1 MKIKFYLSS
10 LMLLLTTFFMVNAQ
24 TNTVTGK
31 ITDGVDALYGV
42 NVIIQGTT
50 TGVVTGDNGVFTIS
64 SDKDLPWTFEIS
76 SLGFEA
82 QTLLV
87 KAENQIINISLS
99 TGEYLDE
106 VIISGSRKA
115 EKAINA
121 ASSIQIIGAKEIEN
135 KSAFNSI
142 VLLDDMVGVQIDK
155 HGANRST
162 VALRDNVDLFTTST
176 LVMLDYRALNVTGIN
191 FFDANV
197 SNLSN
202 IDLERVEV
210 VMGPAS
216 ALYGP
221 GVGAGVVHYLSKDPF
236 KHPGTTINLQAGGFN
251 KGGSFDVNM
260 YKMDFRHA
268 VSNDENTFG
277 YKFNLKYGENEDFD
291 YAESTLSQFQ
301 SEIKD
306 AASGRV
312 VRNIDGKLQE
322 RNSQRGADAT
332 IYYRPSNDLS
342 ITTVAGINEVAAN
355 ILINSTGETRAQQ
368 RTGFIQTRIQS
379 GNLFMQYNYS
389 DTSNPSEDKYRG
401 FNYRTG
407 VTSGVESKQS
417 QFQLQYELAF
427 DEINTDMSIGVE
439 NKSAKFNTGTGTFGR
454 YEDND
459 NYNVYGAYFSTKTKL
474 SDKVN
479 LQLAGRYD
487 KYPQIGESSFAPRA
501 ALVYNPSN
509 RHNMRLTFN
518 KAFIAPSA
526 LNFYV
531 DLAVQKIPGGYGNVW
546 IYGNKEGQTFSN
558 PTTSWLIPGIPS
570 NSGIGMPIVTAF
582 AVATA
587 NIAPALVGT
596 PLQGFIPF
604 LTSQNTLAGV
614 AGLGA
619 FSQGAMFDLSGNPFG
634 PLEDGNTATLGKE
647 THYEFGYKGMISD
660 KMTFSFNVYN
670 SIKENFVAI
679 EQLSP
684 LVALPNLSADLG
696 NTLFPFF
703 TNAFTP
709 TYGPV
714 YGQYFASILANSYA
728 SFGSYI
734 AAQGTI
740 GVIETDQAPNNG
752 EPNIMLGYKNYGKVN
767 YWGFESGLKFRA
779 TDNLTLHANYSTV
792 SQTVFEKDDLGSLTE
807 TGSWHLNH
815 SKHRAKAGFAYDN
828 GRKWNLGVAYKYDGG
843 FEASMGNFYSGTV
856 ESRNI
861 VDTNLGYDINA
872 KTKVSMNIVNLMDE
886 AYSMLPNMPT
896 LGRQV
901 MFSLKRDF

>member
-1 MKIKFYLSS
+1 MKFKFYLSS
-10 LMLLLTTFFMVNAQ
+10 LVFMLASFMMVNAQ
-24 TNTVTGK
+24 TKTVKGK
-31 ITDGVDALYGV
+31 VTDGVEALYGV

-50 TGVVTGDNGVFTIS
+50 TGVITDDDGNFVIS
-64 SDKDLPWTFEIS
+64 SENDLPWTLEIS
-76 SLGFEA
+76 SLGFEG
-82 QTLLV
+82 QTYLV
-87 KAENQIINISLS
+87 KSENQVIELSLS
-99 TGEYLDE
+99 SGESLDE
-106 VIISGSRKA
+106 VVISGSRKA

-121 ASSIQIIGAKEIEN
+121 ASAIQVIGAKEIEN

-142 VLLDDMVGVQIDK
+142 TLLDDMVGVQIDK

-191 FFDANV
+191 FFDADV

-251 KGGSFDVNM
+251 KGGSFDMNM

-291 YAESTLSQFQ
+291 YAESTLAQFQ

-306 AASGRV
+306 AATGRV

-368 RTGFIQTRIQS
+368 RTGFIQTRVQS

-407 VTSGVESKQS
+407 VTSGVESKQT

-427 DEINTDMSIGVE
+427 DAINTDMSIGVE
-439 NKSAKFNTGTGTFGR
+439 NKSAKFNTDTGTFGR
-454 YEDND
+454 YEDDD

-474 SDKVN
+474 SDKVS

-487 KYPQIGESSFAPRA
+487 KYPQIGESSFAPRV

-531 DLAVQKIPGGYGNVW
+531 DLAVQKVPGGYGNVW

-558 PTTSWLIPGIPS
+558 PTTSWLLPGIPS
-570 NSGIGMPIVTAF
+570 NPGIGMDVVTAF
-582 AVATA
+582 AVATM
-587 NIAPALVGT
+587 NLAPNLVGS
-596 PLQGFIPF
+596 PLEGFIPF

-619 FSQGAMFDLSGNPFG
+619 FSQGVMFDLNGNPFG

-647 THYEFGYKGMISD
+647 THYEFGYKGMLSD
-660 KMTFSFNVYN
+660 KMTFSFNIYN

-684 LVALPNLSADLG
+684 LVALPNLGADLG
-696 NTLFPFF
+696 NTLFPF
-703 TNAFTP
+703 
-709 TYGPV
+709 
-714 YGQYFASILANSYA
+714 
-728 SFGSYI
+728 
-734 AAQGTI
+734 
-740 GVIETDQAPNNG
+740 
-752 EPNIMLGYKNYGKVN
+752 
-767 YWGFESGLKFRA
+767 
-779 TDNLTLHANYSTV
+779 
-792 SQTVFEKDDLGSLTE
+792 
-807 TGSWHLNH
+807 
-815 SKHRAKAGFAYDN
+815 
-828 GRKWNLGVAYKYDGG
+828 
-843 FEASMGNFYSGTV
+843 
-856 ESRNI
+856 
-861 VDTNLGYDINA
+861 
-872 KTKVSMNIVNLMDE
+872 
-886 AYSMLPNMPT
+886 
-896 LGRQV
+896 
-901 MFSLKRDF
+901 

>member
-1 MKIKFYLSS
+1 MKFKFYLSS
-10 LMLLLTTFFMVNAQ
+10 LVFMLASFMMVNAQ
-24 TNTVTGK
+24 TKTVKGK
-31 ITDGVDALYGV
+31 VTDGVEALYGV

-50 TGVVTGDNGVFTIS
+50 TGVITDDDGNFVIS
-64 SDKDLPWTFEIS
+64 SEKDLPWTLEIS
-76 SLGFEA
+76 SLGFEG
-82 QTLLV
+82 QTFLV
-87 KAENQIINISLS
+87 KSENQVIQLSLS
-99 TGEYLDE
+99 SGEALDE
-106 VIISGSRKA
+106 VVISGSRKA

-121 ASSIQIIGAKEIEN
+121 ASSIQVIGAKEIEN

-142 VLLDDMVGVQIDK
+142 LLLDDLVGVQIDK
-155 HGANRST
+155 HGANRT
-162 VALRDNVDLFTTST
+162 GVALRDNVDLFTTST
-176 LVMLDYRALNVTGIN
+176 LVMLDYRGLNVNGVG
-191 FFDANV
+191 FFDSDV

-202 IDLERVEV
+202 IDIERVEV
-210 VMGPAS
+210 VLGPSS

-236 KHPGTTINLQAGGFN
+236 KHPGTTINLQAGGFD
-251 KGGSFDVNM
+251 KGGSFDMNM

-291 YAESTLSQFQ
+291 LPESSTSTFVK
-301 SEIKD
+301 EVKD

-312 VRNIDGKLQE
+312 VRTIDGYQE

-355 ILINSTGETRAQQ
+355 IFISSTGETRAQQ
-368 RTGFIQTRIQS
+368 RTAFIQTRVQS
-379 GNLFMQYNYS
+379 GNLFLQYNYT
-389 DTSNPSEDKYRG
+389 DTSNPTEDKYRG

-407 VTSGVESKQS
+407 VTSGVQSKQS

-427 DEINTDMSIGVE
+427 DVINTDMSIGVE
-439 NKSAKFNTGTGTFGR
+439 NKSSKFETGTGTFGR
-454 YEDND
+454 YEDVD

-474 SDKVN
+474 SDKVS
-479 LQLAGRYD
+479 LQFAGRYD

-509 RHNMRLTFN
+509 RHKMRLTFN
-518 KAFIAPSA
+518 KAYVAPSA
-526 LNFYV
+526 LNLFV

-546 IYGNKEGQTFSN
+546 IYGNKNGQTFSN
-558 PTTSWLIPGIPS
+558 PTTSWLLPGIPS
-570 NSGIGMPIVTAF
+570 NPGIGMNVSTAY

-587 NIAPALVGT
+587 SVAPLLAGT
-596 PLQGFIPF
+596 PLQAFIPF
-604 LTSQNTLAGV
+604 ITSQNTLAGI

-619 FSQGAMFDLSGNPFG
+619 FSQGAMFDLNGNPFG
-634 PLEDGNTATLGKE
+634 PLEDGDTATLGKE
-647 THYEFGYKGMISD
+647 TTYEFGYKGMLSD
-660 KMTFSFNVYN
+660 KTTFSFNVYN

-684 LVALPNLSADLG
+684 MVALPNLGADLG
-696 NTLFPFF
+696 GAVNSYF
-703 TNAFTP
+703 TSAFTP
-709 TYGPV
+709 VYGPV
-714 YGQYFASILANSYA
+714 YGPYYA
-728 SFGSYI
+728 TLLSNAYTAVGNGI
-734 AAQGTI
+734 AAMGVLGT
-740 GVIETDQAPNNG
+740 VETDQAPDNG
-752 EPNIMLGYKNYGKVN
+752 EPNVMLGYRNFGKVN

-792 SQTVFEKDDLGSLTE
+792 SQTVFTKDALGSLTE
-807 TGSWHLNH
+807 TGSYHLNH

-828 GRKWNLGVAYKYDGG
+828 GKKWNVGLSYKYDGG
-843 FEASMGNFYSGTV
+843 FEASQGAIFSGTV
-856 ESRNI
+856 ESRNV
-861 VDTNLGYDINA
+861 VDANLGYDINA
-872 KTKVSMNIVNLMDE
+872 KTKVGMNVVNLMDE
-886 AYSMLPNMPT
+886 AYSLFPNMPM